1 MQQQFTS
8 DNDKPHSSSA
18 SPKIARAT
26 LLAKA
31 IATGILG
38 FLSSIR
44 ANQDREGIDFRPSQF
59 NLDIVPMISNP
70 RISAYPA
77 IETRPRRS
85 LPPEGYCCGTRPNQ
99 AAKSRPQR
107 KLSIGGAK
115 ASTAKALISPMPCTV
130 WRRRVISLWVNKP
143 HPFRLCLYPQ
153 YLFGNLLEKVTAFL

>member
-44 ANQDREGIDFRPSQF
+44 ANQDREGIDFNPSQF
-59 NLDIVPMISNP
+59 NVAIAPMISNP
-70 RISAYPA
+70 RISACPPF
-77 IETRPRRS
+77 EKRRS
-85 LPPEGYCCGTRPNQ
+85 CYLPPEGYWCGTKPNQ

-107 KLSIGGAK
+107 KLFIGGAK

-153 YLFGNLLEKVTAFL
+153 CLFGNLLEKVTAFL

>member
-1 MQQQFTS
+1 M
-8 DNDKPHSSSA
+8 
-18 SPKIARAT
+18 
-26 LLAKA
+26 LAKA

-38 FLSSIR
+38 LLSSIR

-59 NLDIVPMISNP
+59 SLDIVPMISNP
-70 RISAYPA
+70 RISACPA

-99 AAKSRPQR
+99 AAKSRPHR

-115 ASTAKALISPMPCTV
+115 ASMAKALISPMPCTV
-130 WRRRVISLWVNKP
+130 CRRRVVPLRVNKP

-153 YLFGNLLEKVTAFL
+153 YLFGNLLEKVVAFLANQSR